1 MSSFT
6 PFVAPQWSLSPS
18 LPLARAECYKLRFLY
33 SVFPMAC
40 SGACY
45 EMIGVMEYA
54 PYSSGAKYCSG
65 CGIYLLTSSRTCPC
79 CSVRLRTKPKK
90 RKND

>member
-1 MSSFT
+1 
-6 PFVAPQWSLSPS
+6 
-18 LPLARAECYKLRFLY
+18 
-33 SVFPMAC
+33 MAC

-45 EMIGVMEYA
+45 EMNGVMEYA

-65 CGIYLLTSSRTCPC
+65 CGIYLLTSSHTCPC

-90 RKND
+90 RKSSI